1 MHQYKGFKE
10 FERAQVATA
19 SGIGMA
25 LGGGKPIT
33 YESLQ
38 SGSRGRP
45 KETQVETEDGQVV
58 SVRRHLDNFPNDV
71 TYMNEDSIKT
81 VLFMSNK
88 GKKAR
93 PWNIE
98 RAKAHR
104 GDFGIAAK
112 RCSVSQELWTK
123 YTICKETEKD
133 ISLQLVKVWA
143 EMEWIT
149 KVLMPQTWDIAKA
162 RKEKI
167 DPAVLRSKKLGMK
180 LIQALTDR
188 YQELMKIN

>member
-1 MHQYKGFKE
+1 MHQYQGFKE
-10 FERAQVATA
+10 FERTQIATA

-25 LGGGKPIT
+25 LGGSKPIT

-38 SGSRGRP
+38 SGSAGRP
-45 KETQVETEDGQVV
+45 SENSVETEDGQIV
-58 SVRRHLDNFPNDV
+58 SVKKALQGFPNDV

-81 VLFMSNK
+81 LLSMSNK
-88 GKKAR
+88 GVKAR
-93 PWNIE
+93 PWDLK

-112 RCSVSQELWTK
+112 RCSVSQELWQK
-123 YTICKETEKD
+123 YLIYEQANKEV
-133 ISLQLVKVWA
+133 SLQLVKVWA
-143 EMEWIT
+143 EMEWIS
-149 KVLMPQTWDIAKA
+149 KILMPQTWDIARA

-167 DPAVLRSKKLGMK
+167 DPAVLRSKKLGME

-188 YQELMKIN
+188 YKELMQIN